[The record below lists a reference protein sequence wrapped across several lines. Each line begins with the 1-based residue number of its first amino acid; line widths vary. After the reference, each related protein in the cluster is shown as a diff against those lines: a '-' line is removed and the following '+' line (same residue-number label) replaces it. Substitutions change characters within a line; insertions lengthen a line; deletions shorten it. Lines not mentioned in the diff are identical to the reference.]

1 MEEEK
6 VTTNENSS
14 ESPRK
19 RRILLG
25 LGVNICR
32 LVLAATLI
40 FSGFV
45 KAVDPVGTQ
54 YKIEDYLAAI
64 GLQGLLTDWLSL
76 IASVALAT
84 LEFTLGI
91 LILFAI
97 QRRLASRVALLLMAA
112 MTVVSIWL
120 VVANPISDCGCFGD
134 ALKLTNGQTLAK
146 NLILLVCAA
155 VTAKW
160 ATVMPRI
167 ISESSQWIVE
177 NFTPLF
183 IIAVSIYC
191 IHYLPLIDFR
201 PYHIDADIRKGME
214 IPEGA
219 PGAVV
224 EQTFVM
230 EKDGEQREFT
240 IENYPDSTWTFV
252 DRHDKVISPG
262 YVPPIHDFSITD
274 DEGNDLTDQIL
285 DDEGFTFL
293 LIAPQLEK
301 ASESCFGDIDHIY
314 EYCLEYQHGF
324 ICLTAS
330 GEKAREEWRDDTGAE
345 YQIATTDETTLKT
358 IIRSNPG
365 LLLLKKGK
373 ILGKWSHNN
382 MPKLANGEDKRIF
395 SSAAPTEYKTQ
406 NAKTLVTLLMWFA
419 LSLIV
424 LTITDRLWAW
434 SKYIRKKKKQH
445 S

>member
-6 VTTNENSS
+6 NATTENSS
-14 ESPRK
+14 NSPKK

-25 LGVNICR
+25 MGVNICR
-32 LVLAATLI
+32 LILAATLI

-54 YKIEDYLAAI
+54 YKIEDYLSAI
-64 GLQGLLTDWLSL
+64 GLHGILTDWLSL
-76 IASVALAT
+76 VASVALAT
-84 LEFTLGI
+84 VEFTLGI

-97 QRRLASRVALLLMAA
+97 QRRAASRLALLLMAA
-112 MTVVSIWL
+112 MTVVAIWL
-120 VVANPISDCGCFGD
+120 VAANPISDCGCFGD
-134 ALKLTNGQTLAK
+134 ALKLTNAQTLAK
-146 NLILLVCAA
+146 NIVLLICAA

-167 ISESSQWIVE
+167 ISESTQWIVE

-183 IIAVSIYC
+183 IIAVSLYC

-201 PYHIDADIRKGME
+201 PYHIDADIKKGME

-219 PGAVV
+219 PTPVI
-224 EQTFVM
+224 EQTFIM
-230 EKDGEQREFT
+230 EKNGEKREFN
-240 IENYPDSTWTFV
+240 IDNYPDSTWTFV

-274 DEGNDLTDQIL
+274 DDGNDMTEATL
-285 DDEGFTFL
+285 DDDGFTFL
-293 LIAPQLEK
+293 LISPRLEK
-301 ASESCFGDIDHIY
+301 AAESCFGDIDHIY
-314 EYCLEYQHGF
+314 EYCLEHGHKF
-324 ICLTAS
+324 ICLTSS
-330 GEKAREEWRDDTGAE
+330 GEKAREDWRDATGAE

-358 IIRSNPG
+358 IVRSNPG
-365 LLLLKKGK
+365 LLLIKKGK
-373 ILGKWSHNN
+373 ILGKWSHND
-382 MPKLANGEDKRIF
+382 MPKLDNGNDKKIF
-395 SSAAPTEYKTQ
+395 SNAAPTEYKTQ
-406 NAKTLVTLLMWFA
+406 SAKTLVTLLMWFV

-424 LTITDRLWAW
+424 LTISDRLWAW
-434 SKYIRKKKKQH
+434 TKHIRRRRQQH